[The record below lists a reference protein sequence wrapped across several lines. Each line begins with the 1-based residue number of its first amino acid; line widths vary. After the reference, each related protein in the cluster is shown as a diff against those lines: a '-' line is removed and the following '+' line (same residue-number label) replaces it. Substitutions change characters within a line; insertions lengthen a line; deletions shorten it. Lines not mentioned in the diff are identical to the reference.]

1 MISALRFL
9 FFVVFFVGMATSCYF
24 SWCFLAVWKRNA
36 TEGPIVDR
44 EDETRSSPDF
54 EEFELRPNLKDSEVC
69 GVVG

>member
-1 MISALRFL
+1 MISSLRFL
-9 FFVVFFVGMATSCYF
+9 FFPVFFVGMATSCYF
-24 SWCFLAVWKRNA
+24 SWCFLAVWNRNA
-36 TEGPIVDR
+36 TEGPMVDR